1 MNARTETLP
10 LADLNRFRH
19 GMNAEEGTQLKVSP
33 RSQDAESLEG
43 KWNPRNRNKPKLTYD
58 DHTLPRNAK
67 TDVFPQIYRRRK
79 ETNRRKGSGRK
90 TKTRTFQIER

>member
-43 KWNPRNRNKPKLTYD
+43 K
-58 DHTLPRNAK
+58 
-67 TDVFPQIYRRRK
+67 
-79 ETNRRKGSGRK
+79 
-90 TKTRTFQIER
+90 